1 MDPSRLRL
9 RIYLIMLLGVM
20 ALGTI
25 GFIVAEDLS
34 LEDAF
39 YFSIVTITT
48 VGYGDIHPASAAGKW
63 LTIILIVTG
72 VGTFLGVVANATEM
86 MLTKREKKIRL
97 QKLQMVIGAFFSEV
111 GTRLLAFFS
120 QSDPDLD
127 SIREHL
133 TVKAAWKDE
142 DFIRVH
148 RALENHEYGVDG
160 LKIDFIGLRSFLLK
174 KRDFLLRL
182 LENPTLLEHE
192 AFTELL
198 RAVFHLTEELAYRTD
213 VGQLVDT
220 DRTHLVGD
228 AKRAYGLL
236 VGQWLD
242 YMEYLKVHYPY
253 LYSLAVRTNPFN
265 RESSP
270 VVT

>member
-1 MDPSRLRL
+1 
-9 RIYLIMLLGVM
+9 MLLGVM
-20 ALGTI
+20 ALGTV
-25 GFIVAEDLS
+25 GFMVAEDLS

-72 VGTFLGVVANATEM
+72 VGTFLGVVASATEM
-86 MLTKREKKIRL
+86 MLNKREKEIRL

-111 GTRLLAFFS
+111 GTKLLELFS
-120 QSDPDLD
+120 EFDPDLD
-127 SIREHL
+127 KIREHL
-133 TVKAAWKDE
+133 TVKAAWKEE
-142 DFIRVH
+142 DFLRVH
-148 RALENHEYGVDG
+148 RVLENHEYGVDG
-160 LKIDFIGLRSFLLK
+160 QKIDLGGLRSFLLK

-192 AFTELL
+192 SFTELL

-213 VGQLVDT
+213 VVQLVDT

-228 AKRAYGLL
+228 TKRAYGLL
-236 VGQWLD
+236 VGQWLG